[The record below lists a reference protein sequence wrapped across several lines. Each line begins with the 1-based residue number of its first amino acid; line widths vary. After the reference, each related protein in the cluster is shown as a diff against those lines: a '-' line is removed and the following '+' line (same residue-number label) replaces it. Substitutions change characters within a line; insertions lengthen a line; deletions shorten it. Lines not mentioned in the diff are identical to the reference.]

1 MPFIAITERAF
12 ARLVNEQYAV
22 LERGAQVHERLERLV
37 IEGRGLEAIL
47 GSIASAIGGSAIVQD
62 ATGRELARH
71 PSKGG
76 PGAAALKALGAEAA
90 ARRATSA
97 LSPFEPQHP
106 SLAGRAPGGPGA
118 GRRGGPPVAW
128 LTVVSQRAPL
138 GDFERLAARQGSM
151 VVGLELMRE
160 RVVHETERRLAGD
173 LLAEALGGRLDS
185 DELRGRL
192 RPFGIGA
199 EAAVL
204 VFELED
210 PHAGEQALE
219 LELAN
224 AGIPALVATSAAAG
238 RPLLCAVIDARAGDP
253 VEVAGSLRS
262 ALAGTQGQVRAAASR
277 RTAVGSLRRAFHEA
291 RCALEATALADGDA
305 PEVASH
311 QDLGAFTLLL
321 SLQDEDAL
329 RLYSDGLLEP
339 IERTEGEYGGEL
351 LRSLEAYIEHN
362 GNWER
367 AARQLYCHRHTLRYR
382 IRKIEEL
389 TGRDLSRATD
399 RIELWLALRA
409 QGAGR
414 MSATGSLRVAVRA
427 PGGRSRRRSCGTWP
441 SSDEVAGLLLAR
453 PRRGAGRAGRVAVRR
468 RQGARG
474 IRRRARSRR
483 RPRLAG
489 SRSRGLRRARQLGQ
503 LQGQPRR
510 DGRLPR
516 GRLSLPGPRRAVLD
530 DRPPARARPAVRGR
544 RPAGPARH
552 RLGPRQDQPDGAA
565 GSRGELAGAPSIR
578 STFPPPAATSTRRPA
593 SASRTRFRPCWTS

>member
-1 MPFIAITERAF
+1 MLTIGSLVSDCGLELVGGTDGAERPIRWVHISELEDPTPWLSGGELLLTTGIQLKGAARQRRFLARLAERGLAGLGLGTGFEHKRLPKPLLDEASKRGMPVFEVPYEMPFIAITERAF

-22 LERGAQVHERLERLV
+22 LERGAKVHERLERLV

-47 GSIASAIGGSAIVQD
+47 GSVASAIGGSAIVQD
-62 ATGRELARH
+62 ANGRELARH

-76 PGAAALKALGAEAA
+76 PCAAALAALSAEVA

-97 LSPFEPQHP
+97 LTPFEPQHQ
-106 SLAGRAPGGPGA
+106 SLAGRALAVPVP
-118 GRRGGPPVAW
+118 GRRGGSPVAW
-128 LTVVSQRAPL
+128 LTVVGQRGRL

-160 RVVHETERRLAGD
+160 RVVRETERRLAGD
-173 LLAEALGGRLDS
+173 LLSEALGSRLDS

-199 EAAVL
+199 DVAVL

-210 PHAGEQALE
+210 PHAAEQALE
-219 LELAN
+219 
-224 AGIPALVATSAAAG
+224 G
-238 RPLLCAVIDARAGDP
+238 RPLLCAVIDGRAGDP

-262 ALAGTQGQVRAAASR
+262 ALAGTHGQMRAAASR

-351 LRSLEAYIEHN
+351 LRSLEAFIEHN

-382 IRKIEEL
+382 IRRIEEL

-409 QGAGR
+409 R
-414 MSATGSLRVAVRA
+414 
-427 PGGRSRRRSCGTWP
+427 
-441 SSDEVAGLLLAR
+441 
-453 PRRGAGRAGRVAVRR
+453 
-468 RQGARG
+468 
-474 IRRRARSRR
+474 
-483 RPRLAG
+483 
-489 SRSRGLRRARQLGQ
+489 
-503 LQGQPRR
+503 
-510 DGRLPR
+510 
-516 GRLSLPGPRRAVLD
+516 
-530 DRPPARARPAVRGR
+530 
-544 RPAGPARH
+544 
-552 RLGPRQDQPDGAA
+552 
-565 GSRGELAGAPSIR
+565 ELVG
-578 STFPPPAATSTRRPA
+578 
-593 SASRTRFRPCWTS
+593 